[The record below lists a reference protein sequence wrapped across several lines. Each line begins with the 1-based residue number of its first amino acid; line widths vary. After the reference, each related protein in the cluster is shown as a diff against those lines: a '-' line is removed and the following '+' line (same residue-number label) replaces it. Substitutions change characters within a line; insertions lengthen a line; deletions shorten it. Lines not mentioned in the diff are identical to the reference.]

1 MSTIEVVNHVTL
13 DGVMQSPAHPDED
26 PRGGFEHGGWAT
38 EYFDDVQGEYMGAR
52 MGRGGGALL
61 FGRWTYE
68 KMQSAWSRQP
78 EDNPV
83 RQVLE
88 RNTKYV
94 VSRSDRPVEWVN
106 SELLTGDAAQTV
118 AELKARTDGNLVILG
133 SGELIQAL
141 LPHGLIDALLL
152 TIHPLVLGSG
162 KRLFGDAF
170 ARFELVES
178 KPTSTGVLIT
188 RYERAGTSAP
198 RPAASGSSPR

>member
-13 DGVMQSPAHPDED
+13 DGVMQAPAHPDED
-26 PRGGFEHGGWAT
+26 RRGGFEHGGWAT
-38 EYFDDVQGEYMGAR
+38 EYFDDVQGEYMSAR

-68 KMQSAWSRQP
+68 KMTDAWSQQP

-88 RNTKYV
+88 RSTKHV

-106 SELLTGDAAQTV
+106 SELHTGDAVETAR
-118 AELKARTDGNLVILG
+118 ELKERDDGNIVILG
-133 SGELIQAL
+133 SAELIHAL
-141 LPHGLIDALLL
+141 LPAGLIDALLL

-162 KRLFGDAF
+162 KRLFPDEGAL
-170 ARFELVES
+170 ARFRLAES
-178 KPTSTGVLIT
+178 KPTTTGVLIA
-188 RYERAGTSAP
+188 RYE
-198 RPAASGSSPR
+198 AA